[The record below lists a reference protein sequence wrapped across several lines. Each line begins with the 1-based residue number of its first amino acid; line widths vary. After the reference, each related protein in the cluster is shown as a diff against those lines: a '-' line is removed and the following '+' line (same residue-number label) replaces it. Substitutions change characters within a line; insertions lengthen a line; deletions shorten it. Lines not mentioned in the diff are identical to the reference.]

1 MLARILR
8 AVVEGT
14 ARLLGALIAL
24 ALLASSL
31 LILYT
36 TTDDFRTRLLARLE
50 PELDTRMA
58 GDLSIGGLEGS
69 PLTALRFRDAAIS
82 WHGEEIARID
92 SVAIELDWTA
102 LLAGRLRISRV
113 ELESPTILFR
123 EHATLGWDWRD
134 ALAPLVPGPDDP
146 RPPRP
151 EPLPIVIEK
160 LALSQGRLRIAALD
174 RPEILLEGIDLR
186 GRLDFGERRFSL
198 EQATLA
204 SGDSKLSAIGE
215 IPFKERFEIEVAVE
229 SLHPRDLARVDP
241 ALADALAFL
250 SATNGTLAVSGEQ
263 GVLEIAGQLQWP
275 ETTLRFDLR
284 SEPKDPD
291 EPDLDRS
298 FLARSR
304 LEASLESR
312 DLSRF
317 VPRFEVAGALELS
330 LELDHGEGSFV
341 ASLRQARGGELRTDG
356 ALSWNGTAQTRLRF
370 AARKFDLAE
379 AWTAHPE
386 WAGSLTGKGS
396 LDAKGRDRDSLSG
409 SIALVLESSKV
420 GGVVL
425 RSGRLRAKLAGEAI
439 ELNELALDS
448 PVVGRASAHGR
459 LSTKPTGP
467 VALQGRVDI
476 DDLEPLLAL
485 AGRRGA
491 GRLQGGIEVEGKLSR
506 ARLSVD
512 VALSELAL
520 DDFRA
525 ERLRLNLKASGG
537 RKGERVEGVVDTAIL
552 ETGLGIWQ
560 LEKPAR
566 LRASENEI
574 GMDALRFSS
583 GEASILLDGRL
594 ARSGRQDFR
603 LEARALP
610 IADWAGAFPERIAPE
625 ILTAGI
631 LAVDLAIGG
640 TAAAPTVDAR
650 FRPDRLVL
658 GENPIESVEGTIGF
672 AARRASATLSATSSP
687 SLSLDARAQIP
698 FELAWQNG
706 FVAKPRGDLDA
717 RADCKASDLAIF
729 EPFVEGRVEKLGGRA
744 ECQIELA
751 GPLDALRPSGMIQV
765 HALTGIPRRTG
776 VTIVG
781 GELAVELANDR
792 FFVRHAT
799 ATVAGHEETARFRA
813 EGEGPLPV
821 FLTRLGQRPPT
832 RAQDSDPRVGDDA
845 AEDAANGDYIT
856 KIELDHWPLIE
867 TTRDRLI
874 ASGVLSARGSF
885 EAPRVEGR
893 ISVDEGTLRPNLTFL
908 SSGPPPRD
916 PTIEFEVDPLQSSGE
931 VVGQNGNGPASQGP
945 NLLSTFE
952 ALELEVDIDVGKNL
966 LIKHEKAEALLE
978 GTIAARKRRDK
989 RVSLTGRIEA
999 QRGFA
1004 DLQSRRFRLVD
1015 GSLEFAGSTKID
1027 PLLDILA
1034 RHRAPAY
1041 TIDARLTGTA
1051 SKPVLTLSSD
1061 PALSQ
1066 EDILAVL
1073 LFGRP
1078 ASELSEA
1085 QQNSLGQRASEMA
1098 SSLGITVVGRTV
1110 ASAIGLD
1117 ALGLQIEEL
1126 SSSRARVGAYVGRNI
1141 FVALGQE
1148 FSGERGQELSIEY
1161 EFLPGWSVVASTT
1174 SQGTNSADL
1183 VWKLRY

>member
-8 AVVEGT
+8 AAVEGT

-24 ALLASSL
+24 VLLASTL

-50 PELDTRMA
+50 PELDRRMA

-69 PLTALRFRDAAIS
+69 PLTALRFHDAALS

-92 SVAIELDWTA
+92 SVAVELDWTA
-102 LLAGRLRISRV
+102 LLAGRLRIARV
-113 ELESPTILFR
+113 ELEAPAIRFR

-151 EPLPIVIEK
+151 DPLPIVIET

-174 RPEILLEGIDLR
+174 RPEIHLEGIDLR

-204 SGDSKLSAIGE
+204 SGDSKLSATGE
-215 IPFKERFEIEVAVE
+215 APFKGRFAIEIAVE

-250 SATNGTLAVSGEQ
+250 SATNGSLLVSGEQ
-263 GVLEIAGQLQWP
+263 GMLEIAGQLQWP
-275 ETTLRFDLR
+275 ETKLRFDLR
-284 SEPKDPD
+284 RDPNEPN
-291 EPDLDRS
+291 LDRS
-298 FLARSR
+298 LLARSR

-317 VPRFEVAGALELS
+317 VPRFGVAGGLELS

-341 ASLRQARGGELRTDG
+341 AGLRQARGGELRTDG

-370 AARKFDLAE
+370 AASKFDLAE

-386 WAGSLTGKGS
+386 WAGSLTGNGS

-409 SIALVLESSKV
+409 SIALALESSKI
-420 GGVVL
+420 GGVAL
-425 RSGRLRAKLAGEAI
+425 RSGRLRATLAGEAI
-439 ELNELALDS
+439 ELSELALDG
-448 PVVGRASAHGR
+448 PVGRASLQGR
-459 LSTKPTGP
+459 LSTKPAGP
-467 VALQGRVDI
+467 VALQARVDI

-491 GRLQGGIEVEGKLSR
+491 GRLHGDIEVEGQLSR

-512 VALSELAL
+512 VALSELEL

-525 ERLRLNLKASGG
+525 ERLRLNLKARGG

-552 ETGLGIWQ
+552 ETGLGLWQ

-566 LRASENEI
+566 LRVSEGEI
-574 GMDALRFSS
+574 GMDSLRFSS

-610 IADWAGAFPERIAPE
+610 IADWARAFPERIAPE
-625 ILTAGI
+625 ILTAGF

-640 TAAAPTVDAR
+640 TAASPTVDAR

-658 GENPIESVEGTIGF
+658 GEDPIESVEGTIGF
-672 AARRASATLSATSSP
+672 AARRASATLSATSSS

-729 EPFVEGRVEKLGGRA
+729 GPFVEGRVEKLGGRA

-751 GPLDALRPSGMIQV
+751 GPLAALRPSGTIRV

-781 GELAVELANDR
+781 GELAVELADDR

-832 RAQDSDPRVGDDA
+832 RAQDSNPRAGGAA
-845 AEDAANGDYIT
+845 AEDAASGDYIT
-856 KIELDHWPLIE
+856 KIELEHWPLVE
-867 TTRDRLI
+867 TTRDQLI

-916 PTIEFEVDPLQSSGE
+916 PTIEFEVDPLESSGE
-931 VVGQNGNGPASQGP
+931 IGGQNGDGPASQGP

-952 ALELEVDIDVGKNL
+952 ALELEVDIDVGRNL
-966 LIKHEKAEALLE
+966 LIKHEKAEALLT
-978 GTIAARKRRDK
+978 GTIAARKRRAK
-989 RVSLTGRIEA
+989 RVTLTGRIEA

-1004 DLQSRRFRLVD
+1004 DLQSRRFRLID

-1085 QQNSLGQRASEMA
+1085 QQTSLGQRASEMA

-1161 EFLPGWSVVASTT
+1161 EFLPGWSIVASTT